1 MNQSGSFSGASKNN
15 VEEDMP
21 GHVRDVDGFV
31 AFFGTLNEVKSTI
44 ATGMDLYGTN
54 EAIVSMYDFVSEHL
68 KESREDL
75 TEEDYKLID
84 EEVEN
89 YICRKLYYSS
99 SIFAAQD
106 PKNDK
111 EDKEFWEVCKLHE
124 WINFDH
130 LEIPLRNRQQEMWE
144 YASKQLS
151 RMDSQIT
158 PLEKL
163 DCIMDCF
170 KVITQVLDLAAGKE
184 GSGGADEALPIMIYT
199 VLKAC
204 PRRIFTN
211 SNYIEFFRDSGKMQ
225 AEKGYCFIQL
235 KSSVMTIKNINYEFL
250 RVTKEAYDELV
261 NEKLQE
267 LRLLGKLKS

>member
-1 MNQSGSFSGASKNN
+1 
-15 VEEDMP
+15 MP